1 MADVKYV
8 LKNEGACVKKIE
20 DSETEYKYNFYT
32 GATNIGF
39 RTWEVGII
47 LAHCYNKI
55 QIWDLIRDLRNK
67 KLIRDRLK
75 SFPMITI

>member
-1 MADVKYV
+1 MKIFVQADFDKLVSSMADVKYV
-8 LKNEGACVKKIE
+8 LNNEGGCVKKIE

-55 QIWDLIRDLRNK
+55 QI
-67 KLIRDRLK
+67 
-75 SFPMITI
+75 

>member
-1 MADVKYV
+1 MKIFGQADFDKLVSSMADVKYV
-8 LKNEGACVKKIE
+8 LQNEGACVKKIE

-47 LAHCYNKI
+47 LAHC
-55 QIWDLIRDLRNK
+55 
-67 KLIRDRLK
+67 
-75 SFPMITI
+75 